1 MIGHVTPPTPPIP
14 TSTSVAPIPTVIPGN
29 EPIFQ
34 DTHAVGKRTLWVV
47 TVLMGIS
54 SLIFYILAARVPVPK
69 RMFHT
74 LTALVTTISFITY
87 LAMSTGDGI
96 TYNHIRLHESHRHV
110 PDTHQDI
117 FRQVYWIR
125 YVNWMLTSPLILIN
139 LALLSGLNGA
149 HLVIAIFADLLMF
162 VGGIFGTFAAHDPR
176 RWVWFTIT
184 CLSYLTVVHQIAFNG
199 RRAASVKDSQTRRF
213 FGSIGG
219 FVLVV
224 FALYPI
230 ILATSSLAHRVS
242 IDTEIVAFAVL
253 DILTQGIFGYWLL
266 VSHDS
271 SPSITLYVDGFW
283 TQGIG
288 NEGAIRVG
296 EEDRA

>member
-1 MIGHVTPPTPPIP
+1 
-14 TSTSVAPIPTVIPGN
+14 
-29 EPIFQ
+29 
-34 DTHAVGKRTLWVV
+34 
-47 TVLMGIS
+47 MGIS
-54 SLIFYILAARVPVPK
+54 SLIFYILAARVPVVCYPNPPISRNCTVCELTRNQPK

-110 PDTHQDI
+110 PDTYQDI

-224 FALYPI
+224 FALYPMY
-230 ILATSSLAHRVS
+230 VS
-242 IDTEIVAFAVL
+242 FLSASYT
-253 DILTQGIFGYWLL
+253 
-266 VSHDS
+266 
-271 SPSITLYVDGFW
+271 PDGVE
-283 TQGIG
+283 T
-288 NEGAIRVG
+288 
-296 EEDRA
+296 D